1 VTSISR
7 PLALVLSIGV
17 AFAGGFFLGP
27 RLFQARKGATSTS
40 DSLWTCGMHPKVLR
54 EEPGS
59 CPQCGMALTPIPRSP
74 SARGAEGGER
84 KIAHWWD
91 PMLGAASISDRPGK
105 SAMGMDLVPRYE
117 DEIAAG
123 PGVEIDPV
131 LVQNMGVRLA
141 RAEVGP
147 LEMSVRAFGSL
158 RSAEPL
164 QNDVTLKLGG
174 FVEGLQADTVGM
186 EIRAGDPLF
195 ELYSPEILVAQEE
208 LLASHRALDRLAA
221 GGGDA
226 ARAEAGELLEAA
238 RRKLLLWD
246 LDEEEIRRI
255 ESLPRGDGRATFRS
269 RAGGV
274 LVEKEIVRGSAVAA
288 GMRVLRIADFSTLWL
303 DAQVYEVQIPRL
315 RTGLKARARIEA
327 FPGEAFEGEVIF
339 LSPSLDERTRTATAR
354 LSFPNPERRLRPG
367 MVARVEVR
375 APLAE
380 RAIRVPR
387 EAILDTGVRQVAFVS
402 RGAGKFDPRSVRVGA
417 SGEEGMVEVLD
428 GIAPGEEVVVSGQFL
443 LDAESRLREATRK
456 FLEAKEAGHPQA
468 QAPSLP
474 SSAPSEVASRA
485 PASAPAPPAPASAG
499 ARRGVDAL
507 LLPYL
512 KLVDLLAADRYEA
525 DLVHAIRRAAE
536 GLASDPDVEVAAL
549 GKRLVEQARALASA
563 VEDGRRKEFAALSES
578 VVRLADL
585 VPPSKAVG
593 STLFVLRCPMF
604 PGSWLQPSPEVTNPL
619 YGTQMLHCGEV
630 LRAIVPVGEPGP
642 ASAPHVGH
650 EPR

>member
-1 VTSISR
+1 MTSISR
-7 PLALVLSIGV
+7 PLAVVLSIGV

-27 RLFQARKGATSTS
+27 RLLKAGKGATSKS
-40 DSLWTCGMHPKVLR
+40 DSLWTCGMHPRVIR

-59 CPQCGMALTPIPRSP
+59 CPQCGMALTPIPRST
-74 SARGAEGGER
+74 SARGAEAGDR
-84 KIAHWWD
+84 KVAYWWD

-131 LVQNMGVRLA
+131 VVQNMGVRLA

-147 LEMSVRAFGSL
+147 LEMAVRAFGSL
-158 RSAEPL
+158 RAAEPL

-195 ELYSPEILVAQEE
+195 
-208 LLASHRALDRLAA
+208 ASRRALDRLAA

-226 ARAEAGELLEAA
+226 ARAEAGDLLEAA

-246 LDEEEIRRI
+246 LDDGEIRRI

-303 DAQVYEVQIPRL
+303 DAQAYEYQIPRL
-315 RTGLKARARIEA
+315 RTGLKARARLEA
-327 FPGEAFEGEVIF
+327 FPGESFEGEVIF
-339 LSPSLDERTRTATAR
+339 LSPSLDERTRTATVR
-354 LSFPNPERRLRPG
+354 LAFANPEGRLRPG

-375 APLAE
+375 VPIAE

-456 FLEAKEAGHPQA
+456 FLEAKEAAKGQPQA
-468 QAPSLP
+468 PAPSLP
-474 SSAPSEVASRA
+474 ASAPPEVASPAPSSAPASG
-485 PASAPAPPAPASAG
+485 G

-507 LLPYL
+507 LAPYL

-525 DLVHAIRRAAE
+525 DLVQAIRRAAE
-536 GLASDPDVEVAAL
+536 GLASDPDAEVAAL

-578 VVRLADL
+578 VVRLVTL

-593 STLFVLRCPMF
+593 ATLFVLHCPMF
-604 PGSWLQPSPEVTNPL
+604 PGSWLQPSREVTNPL

-630 LRAIVPVGEPGP
+630 LRAIVPVPGP
-642 ASAPHVGH
+642 ASAPHAGH